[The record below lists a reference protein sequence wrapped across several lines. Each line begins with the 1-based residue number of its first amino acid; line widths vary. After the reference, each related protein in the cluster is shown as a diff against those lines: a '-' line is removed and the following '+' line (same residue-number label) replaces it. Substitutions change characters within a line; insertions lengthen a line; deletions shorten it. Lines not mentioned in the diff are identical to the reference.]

1 MQELLTAVMIQ
12 TVNKHIKADS
22 FGISIV
28 NLPDFDYR
36 IFAEGIQKG
45 KKIEIYFLGYKDEN
59 KKSLTEKLPV
69 IEGVEYYYTVE
80 EAEISRNSGN
90 EAIFRIHIVKN
101 QELEKISSL
110 KWYDS
115 INMDLIYIECC
126 KYTKERLS
134 KDNITVKLLL
144 DALKYRDIRRI
155 LNFER
160 VLNYLEALLKSKEE
174 DLPETICKEIYLLGL
189 LADSGFASG
198 RVTREDIRRQIK
210 QNYMLVRRISGLEKN
225 ERKNITNYAANGDN
239 KLLTRRILEFYST
252 KAVDLLKDMEV
263 SDVEACLKSVSRLSR
278 GTKGKNVKREKVNST
293 IAAAQLI
300 FNNDVDEI
308 GDLLETVKEDID
320 NRPYPDKA
328 YAKEFDVAGMK
339 MKVQAEPT
347 TESIA
352 RRIDEKNNFGGV
364 IYAEV
369 LNPKDALDDIAKCKF
384 DPFDEEYLKP
394 IREYFQNIKTYIH
407 DEQLSQAFERFLE
420 ERQNVIQYSKRLQDI
435 PLLQIVEK
443 KNEFIQYLRAY
454 EIMLEAI
461 RSNFSRYCEQDSIG
475 AKDIVNTIL
484 SLDFF
489 FIVGE
494 NNFHAIPTPLNPLYL
509 WKYIKL
515 AEEMLDVKDLDE
527 GQDCSLSEEDKSF
540 IIRKAMDIP
549 DPLTLV
555 LLPNSI
561 IGNSSE
567 CLPIAGKIGNLPIY
581 STKPQIDE
589 GDMGMEEVKQG
600 IIRYMCLYPHASMML
615 RIAFI
620 NPPLVE
626 AVAGMLK
633 RLDRD
638 KEFSAYG
645 SVGIDLSIYRTR
657 EASYDWIE
665 IQDKSLSEGLLGK
678 VRGRYNGKFNMTV
691 ANKIL
696 TYPEILNTVKRE
708 QHIIVIFDPNE
719 KQIDTARNNRQIHIH
734 PLCVPKVY
742 EYNKIRGSVR
752 IRPANEGGLFA
763 DYSNIIEQLC
773 DLPSSFRHKSIFV
786 NSPLQQ
792 DTYKTLLEKTDWLIL
807 LDQNLKSW
815 DISLRSTSEKL
826 YYKNTDY
833 RSIGIYS
840 NNKNKFIL
848 GYNQLISSLG
858 NYVANDKGLTNVIEA
873 IREVNDDGLLSIASH
888 TTNNIFDQNHGKG
901 SLGLAIAAIKYKQLN
916 PEAILVGLDTQ
927 LAREWLADREDG
939 RLPDLIG
946 IKYDTVDV
954 VPQIDVIEV
963 KTYAA
968 YKIMDNHISGEAVDQ
983 VMALEE
989 LINEIFGKS
998 EKITTVSRREV
1009 LREQIF
1015 DCLFHSDYSSDQK
1028 YELSNWLNNLF
1039 AGEYGFRT
1047 TKTICFVN
1055 FDVSDSKQ
1063 EQFTGLGD
1071 NAHQSFELL
1080 TIGGR
1085 EIQAIITASTNVKPR
1100 VEVVS
1105 LTDSMDIVA
1114 TEESFKTEEQSQS
1127 EQSANISVE
1136 QQAVV
1141 DVVKPV
1147 PASVEDEMVKDDM
1160 EDIKE
1165 KCIRLN
1171 LVFKNY
1177 GIKAF
1182 PVSEDLVQRTARFT
1196 RFKIELRPGETLK
1209 RLVDRRQDI
1218 ARELEA
1224 YGEVFID
1231 NIKGT
1236 RYVGMDVP
1244 FENNNKPLLL
1254 LEHLNEL
1261 VNDEE
1266 SLNVLSGQT
1275 PDGLYKNINLAKAP
1289 HMLIAGTTGSGKT
1302 VFLYS
1307 ILVSLLSQFS
1317 EEELELL
1324 IIDPKQT
1331 DFHFFSNIPY
1341 LREGGVL
1348 TDADEAI
1355 EALRRINTVDKEI
1368 RTKIIKEAD
1377 SRDIDSYNKKNP
1389 QKPMKRLVIVIDEY
1403 ADLIQAAELKGR
1415 EVKKE
1420 FEINLCML
1428 AQRVRNLGIHLVIAT
1443 QQPKATIVTSSLKA
1457 VLPFRVSFRLPSHV
1471 DSQTILDRS
1480 GAEDLLGKGDMLML
1494 TDSEL
1499 IRMQGFYI
1507 SEDELKEFLRK
1518 LRG

>member
-12 TVNKHIKADS
+12 TADKYIKADS

-28 NLPDFDYR
+28 NLPDFNYGM
-36 IFAEGIQKG
+36 FVEGIQKNKG
-45 KKIEIYFLGYKDEN
+45 IEIYFLGFKSNSKEN
-59 KKSLTEKLPV
+59 LVSKLPQ
-69 IEGVEYYYTVE
+69 IESVQYYYTVE

-90 EAIFRIHIVKN
+90 EKVFRIHIVKN

-110 KWYDS
+110 RWYYT
-115 INMDLIYIECC
+115 INMDLIYIESC
-126 KYTKERLS
+126 KYAKKQLV
-134 KDNITVKLLL
+134 KGNITVDYLL
-144 DALKYRDIRRI
+144 DALKYQDIRRI

-160 VLNYLEALLKSKEE
+160 VLNYLEALLDSKEE
-174 DLPETICKEIYLLGL
+174 ALPETIAKEIYLLGL
-189 LADSGFASG
+189 LADSGFGSG
-198 RVTREDIRRQIK
+198 RVTREDIRRRIK
-210 QNYMLVRRISGLEKN
+210 QNYMLVRRISGLEKT
-225 ERKNITNYAANGDN
+225 ERKNITDYAASGEN
-239 KLLTRRILEFYST
+239 KLLTRRILEFYRT
-252 KAVDLLKDMEV
+252 KEVGLLRDMEV
-263 SDVEACLKSVSRLSR
+263 NDVEECLKSVSKLS
-278 GTKGKNVKREKVNST
+278 KGKKRKGVKREKVNST

-300 FNNDVDEI
+300 FNNDAGEI
-308 GDLLETVKEDID
+308 GDLLEAVAQDID
-320 NRPYPDKA
+320 GRPSLDKPFS
-328 YAKEFDVAGMK
+328 KEFDVAGMK
-339 MKVQAEPT
+339 MQVQAEPT
-347 TESIA
+347 TENIA
-352 RRIDEKNNFGGV
+352 KRVEAVGNFGGV

-369 LNPKDALDDIAKCKF
+369 LNPKDALDDIAKYRF
-384 DPFDEEYLKP
+384 TPFNEEYLMP
-394 IREYFQNIKTYIH
+394 IRGYLENIKNYIH
-407 DEQLSQAFERFLE
+407 DEELSQAFEGFIE
-420 ERQNVIQYSKRLQDI
+420 ERKNIVKYSKRLQDI
-435 PLLQIVEK
+435 PLLQIIEK
-443 KNEFIQYLRAY
+443 KSEFIRYLRAY
-454 EIMLEAI
+454 EILLEAI
-461 RSNFSRYCEQDSIG
+461 RGNFASYCEQDSIG

-489 FIVGE
+489 FIVGGK
-494 NNFHAIPTPLNPLYL
+494 NSHAIPTPLNPLYL

-515 AEEMLDVKDLDE
+515 AEEMIDVKDLDE
-527 GQDCSLSEEDKSF
+527 GQDCALSEEDKSF
-540 IIRKAMDIP
+540 IIRKAVDIP

-555 LLPNSI
+555 LLPYGVTGSN
-561 IGNSSE
+561 SE
-567 CLPIAGKIGNLPIY
+567 CLPIAGKVGNLPIY

-589 GDMGMEEVKQG
+589 GDMGMEEVKRG
-600 IIRYMCLYPHASMML
+600 IIRYMCLYPHSSMML
-615 RIAFI
+615 RITFI
-620 NPPLVE
+620 NPPSVE

-678 VRGRYNGKFNMTV
+678 VRGKYNGRFNMTV
-691 ANKIL
+691 TNKIL
-696 TYPEILNTVKRE
+696 TYSEILNIVKRE
-708 QHIIVIFDPNE
+708 QHIMVIFDPNE
-719 KQIDTARNNRQIHIH
+719 KQIDNARNNRQIHIH

-773 DLPSSFRHKSIFV
+773 DLPSSYRHKSIFV

-792 DTYKTLLEKTDWLIL
+792 ETYQALLGKTDWLML

-815 DISLRSTSEKL
+815 DISLRSASEKL

-858 NYVANDKGLTNVIEA
+858 NYVANEDGLATVIQA

-888 TTNNIFDQNHGKG
+888 STNNIFDQKHGKG

-916 PEAILVGLDTQ
+916 PNAILVGLDTQ
-927 LAREWLADREDG
+927 LAREWLSDREDG
-939 RLPDLIG
+939 KLPDLIG
-946 IKYDTVDV
+946 IKYDTEDA

-968 YKIMDNHISGEAVDQ
+968 YKVTNKCISGDAVEQ
-983 VMALEE
+983 VMVLEE
-989 LINEIFGKS
+989 LINEMFGKS

-1015 DCLFHSDYSSDQK
+1015 DCLFHSNYTSDQK

-1039 AGEYGFRT
+1039 AGEYSFRT
-1047 TKTICFVN
+1047 NKTICFVD
-1055 FDVSDSKQ
+1055 FDTSDSKYEIFNGQ
-1063 EQFTGLGD
+1063 DD
-1071 NAHQSFELL
+1071 NAHQRFNLL
-1080 TIGGR
+1080 TIGSQ
-1085 EIQAIITASTNVKPR
+1085 EIQAIITAKIDDKSNLKSFHTIIPVK
-1100 VEVVS
+1100 
-1105 LTDSMDIVA
+1105 
-1114 TEESFKTEEQSQS
+1114 KQS
-1127 EQSANISVE
+1127 EADATVE
-1136 QQAVV
+1136 EHKQNEHDEEVRINQTSEEC
-1141 DVVKPV
+1141 VVKQDV
-1147 PASVEDEMVKDDM
+1147 KIVENENIQNDM
-1160 EDIKE
+1160 EDIAE
-1165 KCIRLN
+1165 KCVRLN

-1177 GIKAF
+1177 KIMAF
-1182 PVSEDLVQRTARFT
+1182 PVDQELVQRTSRFT
-1196 RFKIELRPGETLK
+1196 RFKVELKPGETLK

-1231 NIKGT
+1231 NIRGT
-1236 RYVGMDVP
+1236 RYVGLDVP
-1244 FENNNKPLLL
+1244 FENNSKPLLL
-1254 LEHLNEL
+1254 LEHLKEL
-1261 VNDEE
+1261 ETDGGR
-1266 SLNVLSGQT
+1266 LNVLSGQA
-1275 PDGLYKNINLAKAP
+1275 PDGSFKNINLAKAP

-1307 ILVSLLSQFS
+1307 IMVSLLSQFS
-1317 EEELELL
+1317 EDNLEFL
-1324 IIDPKQT
+1324 IVDPKQT
-1331 DFHFFSNIPY
+1331 DFNFFSNIPH
-1341 LREGGVL
+1341 LREGQIL

-1355 EALRRINTVDKEI
+1355 EALQRINSVDKEV
-1368 RTKIIKEAD
+1368 RTKLIKEAG
-1377 SRDIDSYNKKNP
+1377 SRDIDSYNMKNP
-1389 QKPMKRLVIVIDEY
+1389 QNPMKRLVIVIDEY
-1403 ADLIQAAELKGR
+1403 ADLVQAAELKGK
-1415 EVKKE
+1415 EIKKE
-1420 FEINLCML
+1420 FEITLCML

-1443 QQPKATIVTSSLKA
+1443 QHPKATIVTSSLKA
-1457 VLPFRVSFRLPSHV
+1457 VLPYRVSFRLLSHV

-1507 SEDELKEFLRK
+1507 SEDELEEFLEK